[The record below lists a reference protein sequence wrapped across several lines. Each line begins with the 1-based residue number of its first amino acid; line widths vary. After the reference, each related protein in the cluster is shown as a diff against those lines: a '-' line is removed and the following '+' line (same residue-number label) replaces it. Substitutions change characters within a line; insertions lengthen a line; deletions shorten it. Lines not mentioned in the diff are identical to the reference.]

1 MKYKMNI
8 IKLFNNYNQKIKILK
23 YNMNNNKK
31 IKLKNQKKKYK
42 FLMKNSN

>member
-8 IKLFNNYNQKIKILK
+8 IKLINNYNQKTKISK